1 MRERAV
7 RGAKSATGWKARPT
21 IRAARALGPQLYSAK
36 AQKSRRKSPSSG
48 QFRQFEASS
57 LELVVHASAEDRRVV
72 VEFAAHNDAREE
84 CRRGEIPGAAELAA
98 AEVGV
103 QIFALDRDVV
113 GDRVFNTTADCPAD
127 ASR

>member
-72 VEFAAHNDAREE
+72 VEFAAHDDTRESD
-84 CRRGEIPGAAELAA
+84 CRSRVSDAAEFAA

-113 GDRVFNTTADCPAD
+113 GDRVFSTAADCPAD
-127 ASR
+127 AG